1 MDFFRS
7 WLLCGRCRAIRSV
20 CFGPVGLALAALAL
34 TTVALPAAAQLAGK
48 ESVQG
53 RPRLDFQSF
62 GLSLDM
68 LTRPDDV
75 SDSARLSGSFDL
87 FPRVTVDA
95 GHDDNVVRTTDNEIG
110 SGFIEVKAEAGLRSN
125 WTRHEALLIV
135 GVDDRR
141 VAESSRENTTDISLG
156 AAARFDIDEELFARG
171 FAEAKRGHIRRG
183 DDADPGA
190 AFEPLTYNQYLAGAV
205 YDNRQNDRVFSRLVG
220 EVAHRDYNSTDGVNR
235 DSLNRTT
242 LNLRGLV
249 GISTGGS
256 YDLFVSPS
264 VLREMFVEEISQ
276 SQDSTRFTLT
286 VGAARDVTGVSA
298 FTGRV
303 GVSHRIFDEDSRSSQ
318 TDLVASGGLLWN
330 LTPVMTFT
338 AGAEIENQQSDDP
351 TAGTKL
357 THGFNVGLDYDPFEQ
372 LIFNTYFSYANED
385 FQQIDRED
393 DDYVVGVRATYL
405 INEYFFA
412 GLSFEHEVSDSTVP
426 SRDFE
431 ASTVAFRLGM
441 KFCCRTDEGLVNPFN
456 LGRF

>member
-1 MDFFRS
+1 M
-7 WLLCGRCRAIRSV
+7 
-20 CFGPVGLALAALAL
+20 LALSA
-34 TTVALPAAAQLAGK
+34 VSGPAAAQLAGK

-53 RPRLDFQSF
+53 RPRLDFQSY

-68 LTRPDDV
+68 LTRPGDT
-75 SDSARLSGSFDL
+75 SDTARLGGSFDL

-95 GHDDNVVRTTDNEIG
+95 GHDSNILRTTDDEIG
-110 SGFIEVKAEAGLRSN
+110 SGFAEVKGLAALRSN
-125 WTRHEALLIV
+125 WSNHEALLIV

-141 VAESSRENTTDISLG
+141 VAEKSRENTTDFSLG
-156 AAARFDIDEELFARG
+156 AAGRFDLDEDLFARG
-171 FAEAKRGHIRRG
+171 FAQARRGHIPRG

-205 YDNRQNDRVFSRLVG
+205 YDDRRNDRLFSRLVG
-220 EVAHRDYNSTDGVNR
+220 EVLHRDYNATDGVSR
-235 DSLNRTT
+235 DSLDRTS

-249 GISTGGS
+249 GVSTGGE

-264 VLREMFVEEISQ
+264 LLREIFVEEVSED
-276 SQDSTRFTLT
+276 QDSTRFTLS
-286 VGAARDVTGVSA
+286 VGAARDVTGISA

-318 TDLVASGGLLWN
+318 TDFVASGALLWN

-357 THGFNVGLDYDPFEQ
+357 TNAFNAGLDYDPFEQ
-372 LIFNTYFSYANED
+372 LIFNAYVSYANED
-385 FQQIDRED
+385 YQQIERQD
-393 DDYVVGVRATYL
+393 DDYVVGLRATYL
-405 INEYFFA
+405 FNEFLFA
-412 GLSFEHEVSDSTVP
+412 GLSFEHEVSDSTVA

-441 KFCCRTDEGLVNPFN
+441 KLCCRIDEGVVNPFN
-456 LGRF
+456 LGRL